1 MGEKHHHNDDDNEGE
16 KESIQ
21 KENSTKKRKENKS
34 FPLFRCYGE
43 RRRKKSKEKL
53 PIEPNNQ
60 AREWRSQKITQNFPA
75 AAAVSSCRKFN
86 QILKISS
93 DAFFILCC
101 AAFASGGRRRKSF
114 RQIVAP
120 AYEKV
125 CAAVKFCVLFEGA
138 TASHESKSAIKHSI
152 FR

>member
-1 MGEKHHHNDDDNEGE
+1 MTTTRVKK
-16 KESIQ
+16 KET
-21 KENSTKKRKENKS
+21 TKK
-34 FPLFRCYGE
+34 GT
-43 RRRKKSKEKL
+43 RRRKKGKKIKVFLCFAVTASGGEEKSKEKL

-101 AAFASGGRRRKSF
+101 CFLRPEGAGGARAEKVF

-125 CAAVKFCVLFEGA
+125 CTAVEFCVLFEGA